1 MKRFSQFKLTKGL
14 ILLFVVITV
23 ILLFYAFPVYYY
35 DALHVQAQLSQLQQ
49 PSQQQQKSPPPII
62 GIKITSP
69 NTGQQVPV
77 GQLTIS
83 GTSTDNIATDCT
95 VYSDWN
101 NTKPSQKAIATG
113 SGGVNDYST
122 WKYTYTNNYH
132 LITNGTNNLTAKLS
146 CLNNSNGTANLTK
159 YYSVNVIGVNFED
172 NRMNVNANYT
182 IPPIVKVPSQPIIVE
197 AKTQSGSLVNY
208 NASATD
214 NTGMSIVPVCDPPPG
229 SVFSLGNTTVKCR
242 AVDNDGNAAVAS
254 FTVIVHKP
262 TSTTTIFTITE
273 TGTYSEPTNLPAVA
287 ANDVNSC
294 NQNLAISNNAV
305 GASGSEVENPPSN
318 VVDDNL
324 DTRWSN
330 LGIGSWIEIDLG
342 AQKTI
347 CNVEIAWYNGNERQY
362 NFVISVSNDG
372 RTFSNVYEGTSSGK
386 STSSERYTFSELSTT
401 RYLKITVNGNT
412 DVDSDEKNWA
422 AITEIDLNGY
432 EVRSTEIKPSSPS
445 IIMLNISGVYEQSSV
460 SSGVGGPKIDPSK
473 IEGTLAIINSTT
485 NKKIN
490 EFDLAP
496 INIAVT
502 QLSKK
507 ITIMTQLDDPI
518 TSGTVNATLKFKSPI
533 DFKNGGSYS
542 STATGA
548 NILISAV
555 DGKTY
560 DTKGTA
566 EGKITIR
573 TP

>member
-1 MKRFSQFKLTKGL
+1 MKRFSQFKLTKRL
-14 ILLFVVITV
+14 ILLFVVIAI
-23 ILLFYAFPVYYY
+23 ILLYYAFPASYY
-35 DALHVQAQLSQLQQ
+35 DALHVQAQLQQLPQ
-49 PSQQQQKSPPPII
+49 PSPQQQSSPII
-62 GIKITSP
+62 GIKIISP
-69 NTGQQVPV
+69 STGQQVPA
-77 GQLTIS
+77 GELTIS
-83 GTSTDNIATDCT
+83 GTSTDNAASDCT

-101 NTKPSQKAIATG
+101 NTKPSQKAVATG
-113 SGGVNDYST
+113 PGGVNDYST

-159 YYSVNVIGVNFED
+159 YYSVNVIGVNLEV
-172 NRMNVNANYT
+172 NRMNVNANDT

-208 NASATD
+208 NVSATD
-214 NTGMSIVPVCDPPPG
+214 NTNMSIVPVCDPPPG

-254 FTVIVHKP
+254 FAVIVHKP

-273 TGTYSEPTNLPAVA
+273 TGTHSEPTNVPVVA
-287 ANDVNSC
+287 ASDVNSC

-324 DTRWSN
+324 GTRWSN

-412 DVDSDEKNWA
+412 DVDDDEKNWA

-432 EVRSTEIKPSSPS
+432 EVRSPEIKPSSPS

-555 DGKTY
+555 DGRTY